1 MESFKSII
9 KVFRIHHWI
18 KNLLLFIPLIT
29 AHEFYNIDLIFLLC
43 LAFLSFSFCA
53 SSIYIIND
61 ILDINN
67 DKEHPNKK
75 ERPFA
80 SGKITIKKG
89 IILASLSLT
98 VSFVFSLFINKLF
111 IIFLVGYFLL
121 SNVYS
126 FFLKRIK
133 YLDCVI
139 LVSFYILRI
148 FSGGVAVNIMPSFWL
163 IVFSIFIFL
172 SLALAKRYIELNLYY
187 TESRNLK
194 TSGRNYS
201 NKDLSKLYFLGI
213 FSGYISLIVLAV
225 YLGSETVARLY
236 QAPIFIWLAIPL
248 LFFWITLFWKKSK
261 SKEIEDDPVLFSIK
275 NKWSIFIII
284 LFFLCFVL
292 AKFVKF

>member
-261 SKEIEDDPVLFSIK
+261 RKEIEDDPVLFSIK

>member
-98 VSFVFSLFINKLF
+98 ASFVFSLFINKLF
-111 IIFLVGYFLL
+111 ITFLVGYFLL

>member
-98 VSFVFSLFINKLF
+98 ASFVFSLFINKLF

-261 SKEIEDDPVLFSIK
+261 RKEIEDDPVLFSIK

>member
-126 FFLKRIK
+126 FFFV
-133 YLDCVI
+133 C
-139 LVSFYILRI
+139 
-148 FSGGVAVNIMPSFWL
+148 L
-163 IVFSIFIFL
+163 IT
-172 SLALAKRYIELNLYY
+172 KNR
-187 TESRNLK
+187 
-194 TSGRNYS
+194 
-201 NKDLSKLYFLGI
+201 
-213 FSGYISLIVLAV
+213 
-225 YLGSETVARLY
+225 
-236 QAPIFIWLAIPL
+236 
-248 LFFWITLFWKKSK
+248 KK
-261 SKEIEDDPVLFSIK
+261 I
-275 NKWSIFIII
+275 
-284 LFFLCFVL
+284 
-292 AKFVKF
+292 

>member
-187 TESRNLK
+187 TESQNLK
-194 TSGRNYS
+194 ISGRNYS

-261 SKEIEDDPVLFSIK
+261 RKEIEDDPVLFSIK

>member
-43 LAFLSFSFCA
+43 LAFCA

-98 VSFVFSLFINKLF
+98 ASFVFSLFINKLF

-187 TESRNLK
+187 TESQNLK
-194 TSGRNYS
+194 ISGRNYS

-261 SKEIEDDPVLFSIK
+261 RKEIEDDPVLFSIK